1 MGHWNVDD
9 GEGWHWT
16 MISTAPSKDGDAGSE
31 LGFSASSLY
40 KKSPSLLGPQFPLLY
55 NEDLEMIWKGLFH
68 TEPSSSGQF
77 SSVAQ

>member
-1 MGHWNVDD
+1 M
-9 GEGWHWT
+9 
-16 MISTAPSKDGDAGSE
+16 SLLSPSLFGSCLIPPPSERNLELRDAGSE